1 MWYKNDKG
9 KAIQIFNNRPRNYS
23 AGGLITGHP
32 KIETPEEDT
41 ISSLLEEG
49 SLVIPVPV
57 MRSGV
62 MDAYKGPLFDKKTTD
77 KRRLIPTIVMPEEM
91 VVHRKYA
98 PAVEKYLKKYGITL
112 PLPK

>member
-1 MWYKNDKG
+1 
-9 KAIQIFNNRPRNYS
+9 
-23 AGGLITGHP
+23 
-32 KIETPEEDT
+32 
-41 ISSLLEEG
+41 
-49 SLVIPVPV
+49 

-62 MDAYKGPLFDKKTTD
+62 MDAYNGPLFDKKTTD

-98 PAVEKYLKKYGITL
+98 PAVERYLKKYGITL